1 MTTVFWV
8 LMPIC
13 IALGSALLAVYIMQQ
28 RLEMQLAR
36 ERQSLSEARA
46 LIEAH
51 KDHLD
56 ELNKLREES
65 ASRKSFDGFR
75 EHLQIEQRHQIQ
87 EPSPSFAGRKVL
99 VLQER
104 ISFGEIPLSNW
115 VQHELPVESSEDID
129 NLAKTLSVFASD
141 LPVSVFATP
150 QKIPAKKP
158 VKELHETV
166 AVIRNQP
173 AGDTQPRK
181 IGVLTAESVVG
192 DNASESSLL

>member
-1 MTTVFWV
+1 MTTLFWV
-8 LMPIC
+8 LLPIC

-28 RLEMQLAR
+28 RLEIQLAR

-75 EHLQIEQRHQIQ
+75 EHLQIEQRCHIQ
-87 EPSPSFAGRKVL
+87 ERESAFAGRKVL

-104 ISFGEIPLSNW
+104 ISFGKIPLSNW
-115 VQHELPVESSEDID
+115 VQHERPVENGDDIE
-129 NLAKTLSVFASD
+129 NLVRSVSVFASD
-141 LPVSVFATP
+141 RPVSVFAP
-150 QKIPAKKP
+150 LQKTPAKKP

-166 AVIRNQP
+166 AVMRN
-173 AGDTQPRK
+173 
-181 IGVLTAESVVG
+181 
-192 DNASESSLL
+192 